1 MPMVSADAI
10 HPFSSD
16 FAHPYYAASGS
27 FRERPKSIVVRGASW
42 AKAKRGA
49 ICVGVD
55 VGIKKRSD
63 GWSDRFLCGCGCVVR
78 MDGFVQSWMVGVGR
92 RQLRLTLDSQTYPVL
107 SKIIYSYYVVKSLCR
122 ERGKRTI
129 FAVMGSR
136 RLKLEFVGGRRLLK
150 LAGMACWWACLKL

>member
-49 ICVGVD
+49 ICVGV
-55 VGIKKRSD
+55 KKRSD
-63 GWSDRFLCGCGCVVR
+63 GWSDRFLCGCVVR
-78 MDGFVQSWMVGVGR
+78 MDGFVQSWMVEVDGDNSFGGF
-92 RQLRLTLDSQTYPVL
+92 
-107 SKIIYSYYVVKSLCR
+107 YSFRS
-122 ERGKRTI
+122 
-129 FAVMGSR
+129 A
-136 RLKLEFVGGRRLLK
+136 
-150 LAGMACWWACLKL
+150 